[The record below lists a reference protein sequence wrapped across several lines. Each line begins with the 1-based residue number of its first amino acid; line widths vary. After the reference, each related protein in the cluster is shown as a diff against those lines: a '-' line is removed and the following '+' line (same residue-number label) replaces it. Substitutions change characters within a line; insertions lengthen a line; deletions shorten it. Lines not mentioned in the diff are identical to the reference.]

1 MGILL
6 AVLGSGGLL
15 VQSARGQG
23 TQHSTRE
30 LSGSETNTSAIFQSL
45 DRLGAKD
52 TRLRRLEDELN
63 RSDSTFSSRRALDG
77 VLPLSSG
84 PLQMPTVSSGRKKD
98 DLTHTDGWLS
108 KPEDV
113 FGTASDDALG
123 FPGMQSAGKG
133 KKASWDQ
140 IYRSLKDDGSG
151 APGLGTSVKSSAR
164 QPSDTQDDQETLGP
178 FQESAAKLKSD
189 LAATEFGASIF
200 KPATARS
207 SFSDFFGVG
216 ATGLTPEQ
224 EKAHKDYMDSYVTT
238 LFGNSAGVSINAMDA
253 MSPGAKA
260 QTPATSPLG
269 GLPEVARSDSFKS
282 GSGFNST
289 LSTSPLP
296 DMNANALNQWN
307 PLYTEP
313 KLELPKSQPFFTPPV
328 EMPRRRFF

>member
-1 MGILL
+1 MT
-6 AVLGSGGLL
+6 ARAPRGS
-15 VQSARGQG
+15 V
-23 TQHSTRE
+23 
-30 LSGSETNTSAIFQSL
+30 
-45 DRLGAKD
+45 
-52 TRLRRLEDELN
+52 
-63 RSDSTFSSRRALDG
+63 
-77 VLPLSSG
+77 
-84 PLQMPTVSSGRKKD
+84 
-98 DLTHTDGWLS
+98 
-108 KPEDV
+108 
-113 FGTASDDALG
+113 
-123 FPGMQSAGKG
+123 
-133 KKASWDQ
+133 
-140 IYRSLKDDGSG
+140 
-151 APGLGTSVKSSAR
+151 TSVKSSAR